1 MKVEDDVSP
10 ELPLLVCGEG
20 DITTT
25 VLAKLVVR
33 IRKCFKDIASH
44 YAEVKCFDILLLV
57 VSIPSGVEVGS
68 ILDCVLHFH
77 ILLLP
82 CSCEISMCCSCDV
95 FDVMI

>member
-10 ELPLLVCGEG
+10 ELPLLVCSEG

-57 VSIPSGVEVGS
+57 VSIPSGSGGRERPGLCPS
-68 ILDCVLHFH
+68 FPHSPTALFL
-77 ILLLP
+77 
-82 CSCEISMCCSCDV
+82 
-95 FDVMI
+95 

>member
-44 YAEVKCFDILLLV
+44 
-57 VSIPSGVEVGS
+57 
-68 ILDCVLHFH
+68 
-77 ILLLP
+77 
-82 CSCEISMCCSCDV
+82 
-95 FDVMI
+95 